1 MATGI
6 PTTATSTSPLVDF
19 SKAALHKVGRYGLII
34 TIGSFLF
41 GYDTGVVSGA
51 LLFIKHRFDLDA
63 FQQGLV
69 VSALLLGA
77 IVASLYAGRVAD
89 RFGRRRTLGLVACI
103 FAVGLGVA
111 ASAQSYAML
120 IVGRVVMGL
129 GVGGVSAVVP
139 TYLSEISPAQIRGR
153 VMTLNQLLI
162 TIGLLVSYVVD
173 LVFAG
178 SHDWRAMF
186 AIGLIPALALAI
198 GTLFLP
204 ESPSWLL
211 GQGKEP
217 RARSTIAAVAGDEA
231 ADKTIARYKHEQ
243 EERKRARGDQEAG
256 RKGFRVL
263 LKPSLRA
270 ALAVGVTLAVLQQF
284 AGINTIM
291 YYAPTIMQRSGLSSS
306 NSILYSVFIG
316 IINFGAT
323 IVSMRLIDRLGRRPL
338 LLISLVGMLVSLGA
352 LGVAFVASWSSVL
365 TLLFI
370 LLYIVAFAVGM
381 GPVFWVLLG
390 EIFPPEN
397 RAVGVSAGS
406 NANWTANF
414 AVSLVFLPLVNW
426 VGTGETFWA
435 FGVVCAL
442 GIWFVSRYVPETR
455 DREFP
460 DVDKDLQSRWKA
472 GRPEHGGLHL
482 PRPGDA
488 TS

>member
-6 PTTATSTSPLVDF
+6 PTTPTSTSPLVDF
-19 SKAALHKVGRYGLII
+19 SKAALHKVGRYGLLI

-51 LLFIKHRFDLDA
+51 LLFIKRRFGLDS
-63 FQQGLV
+63 FQQGIV

-120 IVGRVVMGL
+120 IVGRVIMGV

-211 GQGKEP
+211 DRGKVA
-217 RARSTIAAVAGDEA
+217 RARSEIAAVGGDDA
-231 ADKTIARYKHEQ
+231 ADKTIARYKREQ
-243 EERKRARGDQEAG
+243 EERKREGGDQETD

-270 ALAVGVTLAVLQQF
+270 ALVVGGTLAVLQQF

-316 IINFGAT
+316 VINFAAT
-323 IVSMRLIDRLGRRPL
+323 ILSMRLIDRLGRRPL
-338 LLISLVGMLVSLGA
+338 LLISLVGMLVSLAA
-352 LGVAFVASWSSVL
+352 LGLAFVASWSPVL
-365 TLLFI
+365 TLVFI

-390 EIFPPEN
+390 ELFPSRD

-406 NANWTANF
+406 NANWASNF
-414 AVSLVFLPLVNW
+414 LVSLVFLPLVNW
-426 VGTGETFWA
+426 IGTGETFWV
-435 FGVVCAL
+435 FGAVCAF
-442 GIWFVSRYVPETR
+442 GIWFVNRYVPETR
-455 DREFP
+455 EREFP
-460 DVDKDLQSRWKA
+460 DIDRDLQARAKGDVPAHVS
-472 GRPEHGGLHL
+472 LHP
-482 PRPGDA
+482 PRERRA
-488 TS
+488 A